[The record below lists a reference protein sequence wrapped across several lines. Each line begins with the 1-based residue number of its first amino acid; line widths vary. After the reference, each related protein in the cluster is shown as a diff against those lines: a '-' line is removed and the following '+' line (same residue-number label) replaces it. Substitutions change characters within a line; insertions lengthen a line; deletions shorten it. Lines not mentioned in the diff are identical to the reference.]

1 MSTASSFASASR
13 QLWVALTLML
23 VVVFV
28 GLTFFE
34 SVAPR
39 YSTLGSVAARSVV
52 SGTIKAAPMDVS
64 PSAVSP
70 EQPRATPVNN
80 RLATAISKTFAVDNA
95 LARQIVGVASEVAHK
110 EQLPVTLLLAVIAR
124 ESSFNPKA
132 INSRD
137 LGLMQ
142 VNAKWHAST
151 IEKVGGEYAML
162 RPKVNIPV
170 GARILK
176 GYIQTAGTI
185 SGGLRRYNG
194 LGKANNYPQ
203 EVIAYMHKFNAH
215 R

>member
-1 MSTASSFASASR
+1 MSSTTSFVSVSR

-23 VVVFV
+23 MVVFV

-34 SVAPR
+34 AVAPSLSR
-39 YSTLGSVAARSVV
+39 VEIGSARSVV
-52 SGTIKAAPMDVS
+52 SGTIKALPPVTDSPAPLQK
-64 PSAVSP
+64 
-70 EQPRATPVNN
+70 QPRVTAVNT
-80 RLATAISKTFAVDNA
+80 RLVSAISKTFAVDQG

-142 VNAKWHAST
+142 VNAKWHANT
-151 IEKVGGEYAML
+151 IEEVGGEHAML
-162 RPKVNIPV
+162 RPRVNIPV